1 MPNSHARQQLETLQ
15 EALGALAQSQ
25 LTAASFSALTEKQVT
40 LLAALPPRYTE
51 VLTQL
56 LTRLESSALFTEES
70 CSFSHKDLVDSLQL
84 WLDKARGLLMKSDSI
99 RHEI

>member
-1 MPNSHARQQLETLQ
+1 MPNSHARQQLDTLQ
-15 EALGALAQSQ
+15 EALAELAQSQ
-25 LTAASFSALTEKQVT
+25 VTAASFSALAEKQVT

-70 CSFSHKDLVDSLQL
+70 CSFSHKDLVGSLQL
-84 WLDKARGLLMKSDSI
+84 WLDKARGILAKSDSS
-99 RHEI
+99 RQDT

>member
-1 MPNSHARQQLETLQ
+1 MPSSHARQQLDALQ
-15 EALGALAQSQ
+15 EALAGLAQSQ
-25 LTAASFSALTEKQVT
+25 VTAASFSALAEKQVT

-70 CSFSHKDLVDSLQL
+70 CSFSHKELLGSLQL
-84 WLDKARGLLMKSDSI
+84 WLDKARGILTKSDSGRQNI
-99 RHEI
+99 

>member
-1 MPNSHARQQLETLQ
+1 MPNSHARQQLDALQ
-15 EALGALAQSQ
+15 EALDGLAQSQ
-25 LTAASFSALTEKQVT
+25 MTAASFSALAEKQVT

-70 CSFSHKDLVDSLQL
+70 CSFSHKELLGSLQL
-84 WLDKARGLLMKSDSI
+84 WLDKARGILAKSDSS
-99 RHEI
+99 RQDN

>member
-1 MPNSHARQQLETLQ
+1 MPNSHARQQLDALQ
-15 EALGALAQSQ
+15 EALAGLAQSEM
-25 LTAASFSALTEKQVT
+25 TASSFSALAEKQVT

-70 CSFSHKDLVDSLQL
+70 CSFSHKELLGSLQL
-84 WLDKARGLLMKSDSI
+84 WLDKARGILAKSDSS
-99 RHEI
+99 RQDN

>member
-1 MPNSHARQQLETLQ
+1 MPSNTAHQQLEALQ
-15 EALGALAQSQ
+15 EALGALARSQ
-25 LTAASFSALTEKQVT
+25 VTAASFSALAEKQVT
-40 LLAALPPRYTE
+40 LLAALPPRYAE

-84 WLDKARGLLMKSDSI
+84 WLDKARALLIKSGSGRQDA
-99 RHEI
+99 